1 MSARTTTQVS
11 SVSGATLGACAV
23 GGALLAAGIIAL
35 VGRALSAGAKAAFEQ
50 STRALP
56 TATDA
61 AVKSAAALRIEQ
73 RTIQQDVQRSLA
85 TSNLSDV
92 EAAKVTALASAASAP
107 YLVADTNALHSTLKT
122 LETAGSV
129 VEVQRAE
136 EQLRRVLEA
145 QHHQVFVESLTV
157 ACERATLA
165 AGFQTVEVARG
176 IGDTVR
182 VVGSNPA
189 GHALVTEIDINPRH
203 EPTIETEVV
212 GVTDGRC
219 NSILDKFEA
228 ALAEAGV
235 RGTPPK
241 RRFTGGV
248 CELSAAKEFLRRKAR
263 RNTAQKK
270 AEATEDTPQSEEEA
284 RRRGRLNA
292 QNKQRQH

>member
-11 SVSGATLGACAV
+11 SVSGAALSTAAV
-23 GGALLAAGIIAL
+23 GGAILAAGIIAAL
-35 VGRALSAGAKAAFEQ
+35 ARTLSAGARKAYENSKRSLPNNPNAEVQ
-50 STRALP
+50 S
-56 TATDA
+56 
-61 AVKSAAALRIEQ
+61 VAALRAERQ
-73 RTIQQDVQRSLA
+73 TIQQDAQHSINA
-85 TSNLSDV
+85 FNLPSV
-92 EAAKVTALASAASAP
+92 EAAKVKTLLSLSNAP

-136 EQLRRVLEA
+136 EQLRHALEA

-176 IGDTVR
+176 VGDTVR
-182 VVGSNPA
+182 VIGASPA
-189 GHALVTEIDINPRH
+189 GHALVTEININPRH

-212 GVTDGRC
+212 GITDGRC
-219 NSILDKFEA
+219 NAILDKFEA

-248 CELSAAKEFLRRKAR
+248 CELSAPKEFLRRKAR
-263 RNTAQKK
+263 RNVAQQKV
-270 AEATEDTPQSEEEA
+270 ETTDDNSQSEEQT
-284 RRRGRLNA
+284 RRRQRLNT
-292 QNKQRQH
+292 QNLRRQR